1 MGIDYNANL
10 GYGFLLTEEVAYN
23 MNEGTL
29 DLDRKVFETEWAGNG
44 YGDDP
49 MQTFVFI
56 KESISNSWDG
66 TDHKNP
72 LKPEKMTV
80 QSDWD
85 TLLFLEAKRLGVIEP
100 KIGWWL
106 LCSVS

>member
-29 DLDRKVFETEWAGNG
+29 DTNRKVFDVAWAGDA
-44 YGDDP
+44 YGDA
-49 MQTFVFI
+49 MQTFFFI
-56 KESISNSWDG
+56 KESAYD
-66 TDHKNP
+66 TFAHFEHKSP
-72 LKPEKMTV
+72 LKKNALVV
-80 QSDWD
+80 QPDWD
-85 TLLFLEAKRLGVIEP
+85 SLLLEEAKRLGITKPP

>member
-29 DLDRKVFETEWAGNG
+29 DLDRKVFDTEWAGNA
-44 YGDDP
+44 YGDDA

-56 KESISNSWDG
+56 KESISHSWDG

-72 LKPEKMTV
+72 IKAGKMAV
-80 QSDWD
+80 QDKWD
-85 TLLFLEAKRLGVIEP
+85 TLLLEEAKRLGITKP

-106 LCSVS
+106 LCSVT